1 MAQDDWGA
9 AVAAAL
15 ALADIQL
22 QPAAKLFAQMMSRLQ
37 TSDRSISLAA
47 TGVCVLHKAERYA
60 DASKVGM
67 LAFCLCLSN

>member
-22 QPAAKLFAQMMSRLQ
+22 QPAAELFAQMMDRLQ

-47 TGVCVLHKAERYA
+47 QGTNVLHRAERYA
-60 DASKVGM
+60 NAAKVGM
-67 LAFCLCLSN
+67 LAFCP